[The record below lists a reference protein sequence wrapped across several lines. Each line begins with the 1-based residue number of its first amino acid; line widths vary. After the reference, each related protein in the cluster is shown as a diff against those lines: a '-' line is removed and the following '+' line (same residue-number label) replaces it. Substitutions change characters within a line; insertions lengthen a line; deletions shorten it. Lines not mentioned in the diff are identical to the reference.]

1 MFADADQGE
10 RFLLVTFL
18 CANKEKSP
26 WVGGGA
32 SRIKITQAQPAPPV

>member
-1 MFADADQGE
+1 MFAGADQGVP
-10 RFLLVTFL
+10 FLLVTFL

-32 SRIKITQAQPAPPV
+32 SRIKITRAQPASPV